1 MVLRVLAKPSWPG
14 KQVVWMTFIDRVSL
28 SVLILFLRDKLSQ
41 AGAPSVLSFSL
52 LSSCDFLSLV

>member
-1 MVLRVLAKPSWPG
+1 
-14 KQVVWMTFIDRVSL
+14 MTFIDRVSL
-28 SVLILFLRDKLSQ
+28 SVLILFSRDKLSQ